1 MSGER
6 VSQESGSPV
15 AMLREYRFA
24 MPDEDHGR
32 LLAADLA
39 DRGHRWVRMRPMYLP
54 HLDPANRLFG
64 KPEFSRPELEGW
76 WQVSSVVDEL
86 ATEDATES
94 HQRECE
100 EVAVAALARSHLGFC
115 EGGSIAHRET
125 MLRLLDLD
133 GLLHDLPQEQAHE
146 RRVAV
151 ARSFPTPQDI
161 AAPTVAAAAPITR
174 GLPSLLDTVR
184 AVARRLET
192 DGAATQ
198 MISWWLTDEAA
209 QFEDDQE
216 LLFELSDAV
225 LHQGTCSPHTAE
237 QIPFLTGII
246 EHEQVAAPFRAFL
259 LLLLTEAGTVGRRL
273 AAQDADR
280 RSALGLGSVQSPD
293 ETAAQNAV
301 EAVAPALLRRWPGE
315 CEAVQ
320 SGLAFLAAA
329 FPDRAQTAGIIQPIA
344 ELAATSSE
352 HHRTAMLHLA
362 HALASADEAALH
374 ATYSAAIASTSIRL
388 TSIPSPTAP
397 ATAASLDVLHRML
410 QLETALV
417 LKLSA

>member
-1 MSGER
+1 
-6 VSQESGSPV
+6 
-15 AMLREYRFA
+15 
-24 MPDEDHGR
+24 
-32 LLAADLA
+32 
-39 DRGHRWVRMRPMYLP
+39 MYLP

-86 ATEDATES
+86 AVDSDAED

-100 EVAVAALARSHLGFC
+100 EVAVAALARSHRGFC

-125 MLRLLDLD
+125 LLRHLNLD
-133 GLLHDLPQEQAHE
+133 GLLHDLSQEQAYE

-151 ARSFPTPQDI
+151 ARTFPAPRDI
-161 AAPTVAAAAPITR
+161 PAPLVAAASNSTE

-184 AVARRLET
+184 AVASRLEA

-198 MISWWLTDEAA
+198 MTSWWLTDEAA

-237 QIPFLTGII
+237 QIPLLAGLI
-246 EHEQVAAPFRAFL
+246 EHEQIAAPCRAFL
-259 LLLLTEAGTVGRRL
+259 LLLLGESGTVGRRL

-293 ETAAQNAV
+293 EAAAQHAV

-315 CEAVQ
+315 CEAVR

-329 FPDRAQTAGIIQPIA
+329 FPAGARTAGIIQPIA
-344 ELAATSSE
+344 EMAATSSE
-352 HHRTAMLHLA
+352 HHRATMLRLA
-362 HALASADEAALH
+362 HALASADDAALRS
-374 ATYSAAIASTSIRL
+374 TYSAAIASTPVEL
-388 TSIPSPTAP
+388 TGIPSPAAP
-397 ATAASLDVLHRML
+397 ATAAGLDIMHRML
-410 QLETALV
+410 ELETALV
-417 LKLSA
+417 LEMRLDSIPHEPEAQ